1 MAENKLRVRE
11 GKQIIPPEEGF
22 IKDVLDRWGTPVWG
36 KAIAAALHGIGICLC
51 SWWGIE
57 WLMSLFSQG

>member
-11 GKQIIPPEEGF
+11 GKHIIPPEEGF
-22 IKDVLDRWGTPVWG
+22 IKDALDRWGIPVWG
-36 KAIAAALHGIGICLC
+36 KAVAAGLHGIGICLC

-57 WLMSLFSQG
+57 WLMSLFSHR